1 MENKQEKP
9 LSALLTKDVEARG
22 ESVDVAKTD
31 RGTWVGKLDFVMSAL
46 SFAVGMGN
54 IWRFPYLVY
63 RNGGGENYAR
73 ACVCACVLSVSR
85 RSYDAID
92 VHMYARRT
100 ITMHVNVSYC
110 GIVCFLNASH

>member
-1 MENKQEKP
+1 MENKPEKP
-9 LSALLTKDVEARG
+9 LSTSLTKDVEARG

-63 RNGGGENYAR
+63 RNGGGENHAR
-73 ACVCACVLSVSR
+73 TCVQACCQR
-85 RSYDAID
+85 RDGCLFRYDDAIN
-92 VHMYARRT
+92 VHT
-100 ITMHVNVSYC
+100 C
-110 GIVCFLNASH
+110 GIVCLLSVLY